1 MRTLGDPRG
10 EASGRLPLDGITVKL
25 YDTVK
30 RYNTVSQ
37 EGSLSMRII
46 AIANKKGGIGKT
58 PTTVNIA
65 FALARAGHAILLV
78 DLDPQG
84 SLSEYFLADQADI
97 QEVTVYNAL
106 SDLQR
111 IEPLALTPQIAL
123 LPAHDELAGAEL
135 ELPSKVH
142 GQKRLAKV
150 LSFYQADY
158 DFCLLDCP
166 PSLGIL
172 TINAL
177 ASAHQVVIPVKT
189 EISAERALKRIKNTI
204 TDIQESDLNGQLT
217 IWGILPTIYD
227 SRKAHH
233 KEVLQAL
240 RYKYGEE
247 VYKEPSRETTK
258 YNDATV
264 LKTDV
269 SALDK
274 ALAAYWDT
282 LAATFVQEGK
292 VK

>member
-1 MRTLGDPRG
+1 
-10 EASGRLPLDGITVKL
+10 
-25 YDTVK
+25 
-30 RYNTVSQ
+30 
-37 EGSLSMRII
+37 MRII
-46 AIANKKGGIGKT
+46 AVANQKGGVGKT
-58 PTTVNIA
+58 PTTVHIA
-65 FALARAGHAILLV
+65 FALARAGYKILLV

-97 QEVTVYNAL
+97 QEVTIYNAL
-106 SDLQR
+106 SDLRR
-111 IEPLALTPQIAL
+111 IEPLRITPQIAL

-135 ELPSKVH
+135 ELPSKVN

-150 LSFYQADY
+150 LSFYHAEY
-158 DFCLLDCP
+158 AFCVLDCP

-189 EISAERALKRIKNTI
+189 EISAERALKRIKHTI
-204 TDIQESDLNGQLT
+204 TDIQQSDLNGDLT

-240 RYKYGEE
+240 RYKYGAE
-247 VYKEPSRETTK
+247 VYKEPSREATK

-264 LKTDV
+264 LKADV

-292 VK
+292 VT

>member
-1 MRTLGDPRG
+1 
-10 EASGRLPLDGITVKL
+10 V
-25 YDTVK
+25 
-30 RYNTVSQ
+30 
-37 EGSLSMRII
+37 RII
-46 AIANKKGGIGKT
+46 AVANQKGGVGKT
-58 PTTVNIA
+58 PTTVNVA
-65 FALARAGHAILLV
+65 FALARAGKTILLV

-84 SLSEYFLADQADI
+84 SLSEYFLADQADL

-111 IEPLALTPQIAL
+111 IEPLAITTQIAL

-135 ELPSKVH
+135 ELPSKVN
-142 GQKRLAKV
+142 GQKRLAQV

-158 DFCLLDCP
+158 DFCVLDCP

-177 ASAHQVVIPVKT
+177 ASAHQVIIPVKT

-204 TDIQESDLNGQLT
+204 KDIQQSALNGDLM

-233 KEVLQAL
+233 NEVLQAL
-240 RYKYGEE
+240 RYKYGAE
-247 VYKEPSRETTK
+247 VYKDPSRETTK

-264 LKTDV
+264 LKADV

-274 ALAAYWDT
+274 GLAVYWDR
-282 LAATFVQEGK
+282 LAATLGQERK

>member
-1 MRTLGDPRG
+1 
-10 EASGRLPLDGITVKL
+10 V
-25 YDTVK
+25 
-30 RYNTVSQ
+30 
-37 EGSLSMRII
+37 RII
-46 AIANKKGGIGKT
+46 AIANQKGGVGKT
-58 PTTVNIA
+58 PTTVNLS
-65 FALARAGHAILLV
+65 FALARTGYKILLV

-111 IEPLALTPQIAL
+111 IEPLAITKQIAL

-135 ELPSKVH
+135 ELPSKVN
-142 GQKRLAKV
+142 GQKRLAQV
-150 LSFYQADY
+150 LNFYQADY
-158 DFCLLDCP
+158 DFCVLDCP

-204 TDIQESDLNGQLT
+204 KDIQQSALNGQLT

-233 KEVLQAL
+233 NEVLQAL
-240 RYKYGEE
+240 RYKYGKE
-247 VYKEPSRETTK
+247 VYQEPSRETTK

-264 LKTDV
+264 LKADV

-274 ALAAYWDT
+274 ALAAYWDR
-282 LAATFVQEGK
+282 LAATLVEERK

>member
-1 MRTLGDPRG
+1 
-10 EASGRLPLDGITVKL
+10 
-25 YDTVK
+25 
-30 RYNTVSQ
+30 
-37 EGSLSMRII
+37 MRII
-46 AIANKKGGIGKT
+46 AIANQKGGVGKT

-65 FALARAGHAILLV
+65 FALARAGHTILLV

-111 IEPLALTPQIAL
+111 IEPLSLTKQIAL

-150 LSFYQADY
+150 LSFYQTDY
-158 DFCLLDCP
+158 DVCLLDCP

-204 TDIQESDLNGQLT
+204 KDIQESDLNGQLT
-217 IWGILPTIYD
+217 VWGILPTIYD

-233 KEVLQAL
+233 KEVLEAL
-240 RYKYGEE
+240 RFKYGAE

-274 ALAAYWDT
+274 ALGAYWDT
-282 LAATFVQEGK
+282 LAATLVEEGK

>member
-1 MRTLGDPRG
+1 MH
-10 EASGRLPLDGITVKL
+10 
-25 YDTVK
+25 
-30 RYNTVSQ
+30 
-37 EGSLSMRII
+37 II
-46 AIANKKGGIGKT
+46 AIANQKGGVGKT
-58 PTTVNIA
+58 PTTVNLS
-65 FALARAGHAILLV
+65 FALARAGYSILMV

-111 IEPLALTPQIAL
+111 IAPLQVTPHIAL

-135 ELPSKVH
+135 ELPSKVN
-142 GQKRLAKV
+142 GQKRLARV
-150 LSFYQADY
+150 LSFYQAEY

-177 ASAHQVVIPVKT
+177 ASAQQVVIPVKT

-204 TDIQESDLNGQLT
+204 REIQQSDLNGQLT

-240 RYKYGEE
+240 SHKYGEE
-247 VYKEPSRETTK
+247 VYQEPSRETTK

-264 LKTDV
+264 LKADV

-274 ALAAYWDT
+274 ALAQYWDR
-282 LAATFVQEGK
+282 LGATFLQERK

>member
-1 MRTLGDPRG
+1 M
-10 EASGRLPLDGITVKL
+10 
-25 YDTVK
+25 
-30 RYNTVSQ
+30 Q
-37 EGSLSMRII
+37 II
-46 AIANKKGGIGKT
+46 AIANQKGGVGKT
-58 PTTVNIA
+58 PTTVNLS
-65 FALARAGHAILLV
+65 FALARAGYNILLV

-111 IEPLALTPQIAL
+111 IDPLPITKHIAL

-135 ELPSKVH
+135 ELPSKVN

-150 LSFYQADY
+150 LSFYQSDY
-158 DFCLLDCP
+158 DFCVLDCP

-177 ASAHQVVIPVKT
+177 SSAQQVVIPVKT
-189 EISAERALKRIKNTI
+189 EISAERALKRIKSTI
-204 TDIQESDLNGQLT
+204 KDIQQSDLNGQLT
-217 IWGILPTIYD
+217 VWGILPTIYD

-233 KEVLQAL
+233 IEVLKAL

-247 VYKEPSRETTK
+247 VYKEPSKEATK

-264 LKTDV
+264 LKADISV
-269 SALDK
+269 LDK
-274 ALAAYWDT
+274 ALGQYWDT
-282 LAATFVQEGK
+282 IAATFITEGR

>member
-1 MRTLGDPRG
+1 M
-10 EASGRLPLDGITVKL
+10 
-25 YDTVK
+25 
-30 RYNTVSQ
+30 Q
-37 EGSLSMRII
+37 II
-46 AIANKKGGIGKT
+46 AIANQKGGVGKT
-58 PTTVNIA
+58 PTTVNLS
-65 FALARAGHAILLV
+65 FALARAGYHILLV

-111 IEPLALTPQIAL
+111 IEPLPITKQIAL
-123 LPAHDELAGAEL
+123 LPSHDELAGAEL
-135 ELPSKVH
+135 ELPSKVN

-204 TDIQESDLNGQLT
+204 KDIQQSDLNGHLT

-264 LKTDV
+264 LKADV
-269 SALDK
+269 STLDK
-274 ALAAYWDT
+274 ALGAYWDT
-282 LAATFVQEGK
+282 LAATFMQKGK

>member
-1 MRTLGDPRG
+1 
-10 EASGRLPLDGITVKL
+10 V
-25 YDTVK
+25 
-30 RYNTVSQ
+30 
-37 EGSLSMRII
+37 RII
-46 AIANKKGGIGKT
+46 AIANQKGGVGKT
-58 PTTVNIA
+58 PTTVNVS
-65 FALARAGHAILLV
+65 FALARAGYKILLV

-84 SLSEYFLADQADI
+84 SLSEYFLAVQADI

-111 IEPLALTPQIAL
+111 IEPLSITKQIAL

-135 ELPSKVH
+135 ELPSKVN

-150 LSFYQADY
+150 LSFYQAAY
-158 DFCLLDCP
+158 DFCVLDCP

-177 ASAHQVVIPVKT
+177 ASAHQVMIPVKT

-204 TDIQESDLNGQLT
+204 KDIQQSDLNGQLT

-233 KEVLQAL
+233 NEVLQAL
-240 RYKYGEE
+240 RFKYGEE
-247 VYKEPSRETTK
+247 VYQDPSRETTK

-269 SALDK
+269 SVLDK
-274 ALAAYWDT
+274 GLAAYWDRLATT
-282 LAATFVQEGK
+282 LVQERK

>member
-1 MRTLGDPRG
+1 
-10 EASGRLPLDGITVKL
+10 
-25 YDTVK
+25 
-30 RYNTVSQ
+30 
-37 EGSLSMRII
+37 MRII
-46 AIANKKGGIGKT
+46 AIANQKGGVGKT
-58 PTTVNIA
+58 PTTVNLS
-65 FALARAGHAILLV
+65 FALARAGYKILLV

-84 SLSEYFLADQADI
+84 SLSEYFLADEADI

-106 SDLQR
+106 INLER
-111 IEPLALTPQIAL
+111 IEPLPITKQISL

-135 ELPSKVH
+135 ELPSKVN

-150 LSFYQADY
+150 LSFYQSEY
-158 DFCLLDCP
+158 DFCVLDCP

-177 ASAHQVVIPVKT
+177 SSAHQVVIPVKT
-189 EISAERALKRIKNTI
+189 EISAERALKRIKSTI
-204 TDIQESDLNGQLT
+204 KDIQQSDLNGQLT

-233 KEVLQAL
+233 NEVLQAL

-247 VYKEPSRETTK
+247 VYKEPSKETTK

-264 LKTDV
+264 LKSDV

-274 ALAAYWDT
+274 ALAGYWDT
-282 LAATFVQEGK
+282 LAATIIQGGRGK
-292 VK
+292 

>member
-1 MRTLGDPRG
+1 MRSVHTIHILSIP
-10 EASGRLPLDGITVKL
+10 LPLDGITVKL
-25 YDTVK
+25 YDTGK
-30 RYNTVSQ
+30 RYNTVLHESAYI
-37 EGSLSMRII
+37 MRII
-46 AIANKKGGIGKT
+46 AIANQKGGVGKT
-58 PTTVNIA
+58 PTTVNMA
-65 FALARAGHAILLV
+65 FALARSGYTVLLV

-111 IEPLALTPQIAL
+111 IEPLSLTKQIAL

-150 LSFYQADY
+150 LSFYQTDY

-204 TDIQESDLNGQLT
+204 KDIQESDLNGQLT
-217 IWGILPTIYD
+217 VWGILPTIYD

-233 KEVLQAL
+233 KEVLEAL
-240 RYKYGEE
+240 RFKYGSE

-264 LKTDV
+264 LKADV
-269 SALDK
+269 STLDK
-274 ALAAYWDT
+274 ALGAYWDT
-282 LAATFVQEGK
+282 LAASLVEGGK